1 MLSKKITQNHQ
12 NLQRGSDQSELM
24 KLKKKKTRI
33 FCLSVKS
40 IYDIYWCRNL
50 ECKNFKLWYIIVN

>member
-24 KLKKKKTRI
+24 KLKKKKR
-33 FCLSVKS
+33 
-40 IYDIYWCRNL
+40 L
-50 ECKNFKLWYIIVN
+50 ESFV